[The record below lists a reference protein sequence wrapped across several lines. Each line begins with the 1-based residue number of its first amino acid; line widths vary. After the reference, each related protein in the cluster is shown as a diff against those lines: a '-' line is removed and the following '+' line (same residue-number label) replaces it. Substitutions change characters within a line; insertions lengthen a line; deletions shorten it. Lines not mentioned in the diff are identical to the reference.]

1 MIQLVEVVCRS
12 AIVSA
17 QIVSFSLDYSV
28 GEDRVFW
35 VQILTR
41 TNVQCY
47 YALVACLK
55 SIVKGRF

>member
-1 MIQLVEVVCRS
+1 MIQLVEVVCCS
-12 AIVSA
+12 AIVSL

-28 GEDRVFW
+28 GEDCVFW

-55 SIVKGRF
+55 